1 MFSYSYS
8 YSNNNTNKYEH
19 VFLENI
25 MNITNYTNQFIT
37 ITDKKIV
44 YSNDNTK
51 IALSSD
57 IYDLLYESYDYLLKK
72 YNNNQQILDDIF
84 KSVKGLRNLSEFNYK
99 IFDLLDYINV
109 GINNNTINK
118 EYDFYP
124 DELNTHELTDDSD
137 YESVE
142 HSISRKSEPDNESDN
157 ESDKQQSELKIV
169 ASDDNIITKEDIEQL
184 DIDDGFSD
192 NNEEVS
198 EDEYENVYNRTINN
212 IIEDDTAIN
221 DNNESTITRR
231 IKSNQLSS
239 ELTPNNELTRN
250 DIIGDYDDTDY
261 YNTDE
266 KMKDILAVSY
276 KRRVSAKI
284 QKFLVSTASST
295 KDDCTYCIKY
305 NIKNH
310 NKHANAN
317 TNANTNAN
325 VNANSKYNTT
335 KDSHSHS
342 INIGAIDDID
352 DKKDKLTFNIVKNNI
367 KNKLKSWYTSLK
379 QCIKDIPIGFSDCFS
394 GMTCVCC
401 SHDITVEEDAQ
412 PPVRQ
417 EMSDIENQIR

>member
-37 ITDKKIV
+37 ITDKKII
-44 YSNDNTK
+44 YSNDNTN

-142 HSISRKSEPDNESDN
+142 HSISRKSEPESKIDTNNQSDN
-157 ESDKQQSELKIV
+157 NSDKQSELKIV

-198 EDEYENVYNRTINN
+198 NDEYENVYNRTINN

-231 IKSNQLSS
+231 IKSNQLSN
-239 ELTPNNELTRN
+239 ELTQHNELTRN
-250 DIIGDYDDTDY
+250 DIIGDYD
-261 YNTDE
+261 NIDE
-266 KMKDILAVSY
+266 KMKNILAVSY
-276 KRRVSAKI
+276 KRRVSSKI

-305 NIKNH
+305 NTNNH
-310 NKHANAN
+310 NKHAN
-317 TNANTNAN
+317 TNANAN
-325 VNANSKYNTT
+325 VNVNTNSKDNTT
-335 KDSHSHS
+335 KDSHS
-342 INIGAIDDID
+342 INIGIIDDID

-367 KNKLKSWYTSLK
+367 KNKLKRWYSSLK
-379 QCIKDIPIGFSDCFS
+379 QCVKDIPIRFSDCFS

-401 SHDITVEEDAQ
+401 SHDITIEEDTQ

>member
-142 HSISRKSEPDNESDN
+142 HSISRKSEPESKIDTNNQSDN
-157 ESDKQQSELKIV
+157 NSDKQSELKIV

-231 IKSNQLSS
+231 IKSNQLSN
-239 ELTPNNELTRN
+239 ELTQNNELTRN
-250 DIIGDYDDTDY
+250 DIIGDYD
-261 YNTDE
+261 NIDE
-266 KMKDILAVSY
+266 KMKNILAVSY
-276 KRRVSAKI
+276 KRRVSSKI

-305 NIKNH
+305 NTNNH

-317 TNANTNAN
+317 A
-325 VNANSKYNTT
+325 NANSKDNTI

-342 INIGAIDDID
+342 INIGIIDDID
-352 DKKDKLTFNIVKNNI
+352 DKKNKLTFNIVKNNI
-367 KNKLKSWYTSLK
+367 KNKLKRWYSSLK
-379 QCIKDIPIGFSDCFS
+379 QCVKDIPIRFSDCFS

>member
-8 YSNNNTNKYEH
+8 YRNKNTNEYEN

-84 KSVKGLRNLSEFNYK
+84 KSVKGLRNLIEYNYK
-99 IFDLLDYINV
+99 IYDLIDYINI

-118 EYDFYP
+118 QYDLYP
-124 DELNTHELTDDSD
+124 DELNSHQLTDDSD

-142 HSISRKSEPDNESDN
+142 HSISRKSELDN
-157 ESDKQQSELKIV
+157 ESDKQQSEVKIV

-192 NNEEVS
+192 DNGELS
-198 EDEYENVYNRTINN
+198 DDEYENVYNRTINN

-221 DNNESTITRR
+221 DNDVSTITRR

-239 ELTPNNELTRN
+239 ELTRN

-261 YNTDE
+261 DNTDE

-317 TNANTNAN
+317 ANANANTN
-325 VNANSKYNTT
+325 SKDNTT
-335 KDSHSHS
+335 KDSHS
-342 INIGAIDDID
+342 INIGIIDDID

-367 KNKLKSWYTSLK
+367 KNKLKSWYSSIK

-401 SHDITVEEDAQ
+401 SHDITVEED
-412 PPVRQ
+412 PHPSVRQ

>member
-1 MFSYSYS
+1 
-8 YSNNNTNKYEH
+8 
-19 VFLENI
+19 

-37 ITDKKIV
+37 ITDKKII
-44 YSNDNTK
+44 YSNDNTN

-142 HSISRKSEPDNESDN
+142 HSISRKSEPESKIDTNNQSDN
-157 ESDKQQSELKIV
+157 NSDKQSELKIV

-198 EDEYENVYNRTINN
+198 NDEYENVYNRTINN

-231 IKSNQLSS
+231 IKSNQLSN
-239 ELTPNNELTRN
+239 ELTQHNELTRN
-250 DIIGDYDDTDY
+250 DIIGDYD
-261 YNTDE
+261 NIDE
-266 KMKDILAVSY
+266 KMKNILAVSY
-276 KRRVSAKI
+276 KRRVSSKI

-305 NIKNH
+305 NTNNH
-310 NKHANAN
+310 NKHAN
-317 TNANTNAN
+317 TNANAN
-325 VNANSKYNTT
+325 VNVNTNSKDNTT
-335 KDSHSHS
+335 KDSHS
-342 INIGAIDDID
+342 INIGIIDDID

-367 KNKLKSWYTSLK
+367 KNKLKRWYSSLK
-379 QCIKDIPIGFSDCFS
+379 QCVKDIPIRFSDCFS

-401 SHDITVEEDAQ
+401 SHDITIEEDTQ